1 MDMNLI
7 LLVVLAAMLIF
18 MFINGRR
25 NAKKRQELEQERRT
39 KMVPGAR
46 FMTRSGLFGTLVA
59 FDAEDLTQ
67 PARVEIAPGVVVDMH
82 AQAVDLAPE
91 ESAAADEPGADD
103 ATETPAGETTDEGYS
118 LNGERVEKLPGD
130 DETKN

>member
-46 FMTRSGLFGTLVA
+46 VMTRSGLFGTLVA

-91 ESAAADEPGADD
+91 ESAAADEPAADD
-103 ATETPAGETTDEGYS
+103 ATETPAGDTTDEGYS

-130 DETKN
+130 DDTKN

>member
-46 FMTRSGLFGTLVA
+46 VMTRSGLFGTLVA

-67 PARVEIAPGVVVDMH
+67 PAKVEIAPGVVVELH
-82 AQAVDLAPE
+82 AQAVDLVPE
-91 ESAAADEPGADD
+91 ETAAPAEEPATDDAADEDTQA
-103 ATETPAGETTDEGYS
+103 TDEGYS

-130 DETKN
+130 DDTKN

>member
-7 LLVVLAAMLIF
+7 LLVVLAAMLVF

-46 FMTRSGLFGTLVA
+46 VMTRSGLFGTLVE

-67 PARVEIAPGVVVDMH
+67 PAKVEIAPGVVAEMH

-91 ESAAADEPGADD
+91 TTPAADETVAD
-103 ATETPAGETTDEGYS
+103 ETADTADEGYS

-130 DETKN
+130 DDTKN